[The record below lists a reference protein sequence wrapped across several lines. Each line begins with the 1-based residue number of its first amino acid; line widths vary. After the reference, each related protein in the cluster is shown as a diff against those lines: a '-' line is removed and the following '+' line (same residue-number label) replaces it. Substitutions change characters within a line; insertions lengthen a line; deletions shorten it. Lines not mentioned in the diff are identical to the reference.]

1 MIGCFSAASNVTGIL
16 TDTNAVT
23 ASLHRHGALAFWDY
37 ATAGNYLWKML
48 CAINQWL
55 LTNASWILQPRTSW
69 LSWLVFWHLTYNIYI
84 PYACWWQIPFSNGQ
98 NAHHY
103 YRHWCMIRLK
113 MIDNHISRQVF
124 LYLVT
129 NMGQRKN
136 YCIPMRNPI
145 ADLGILPSNAHYWVI
160 EPLWWVKAAT
170 DHFRRNEFRW
180 HESSILTGSILF
192 KG

>member
-1 MIGCFSAASNVTGIL
+1 MVHWPFGIML
-16 TDTNAVT
+16 QQVINNERCCVQLISDC
-23 ASLHRHGALAFWDY
+23 SQMPHESCRQEHHGWADLSFGIWH
-37 ATAGNYLWKML
+37 TTFTFHMHAGDKFH
-48 CAINQWL
+48 
-55 LTNASWILQPRTSW
+55 S
-69 LSWLVFWHLTYNIYI
+69 V
-84 PYACWWQIPFSNGQ
+84 GQ

-103 YRHWCMIRLK
+103 YRHGCMIRLE

-124 LYLVT
+124 LYLVA

-160 EPLWWVKAAT
+160 EPLWWVKAAA
-170 DHFRRNEFRW
+170 DHFRWNEFRW
-180 HESSILTGSILF
+180 HESSILIGSILF